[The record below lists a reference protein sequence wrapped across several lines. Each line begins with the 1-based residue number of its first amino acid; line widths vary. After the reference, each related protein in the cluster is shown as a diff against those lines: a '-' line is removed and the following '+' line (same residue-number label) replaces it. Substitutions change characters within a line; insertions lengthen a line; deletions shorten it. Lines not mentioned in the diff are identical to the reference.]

1 MGESGHD
8 RLCREIVDGIPDAV
22 VFADRDGII
31 RLWNAG
37 AERLFG
43 YAAGEAVGSSLD
55 LIIPEPMRK
64 RHWEGYFR
72 VIETGV
78 TRYGTELL
86 AVPGVRK
93 DGTRV
98 SLEFSVALVRD
109 GAAVAGVAT
118 VLRDVTARWRK
129 DKEMRER
136 LQALEAG
143 SKGGAG

>member
-1 MGESGHD
+1 MEESGRD

-22 VFADRDGII
+22 VFADREGII

-43 YAAGEAVGSSLD
+43 YSAGEVVGKSLD
-55 LIIPEPMRK
+55 IIIPEPIRK
-64 RHWEGYFR
+64 RHWDGYFR

-86 AVPGVRK
+86 AVPGIRK

-98 SLEFSVALVRD
+98 SLEFSVALLRD
-109 GAAVAGVAT
+109 GAAVAGVAA
-118 VLRDVTARWRK
+118 VLRDVTARWLK
-129 DKEMRER
+129 DKEARER
-136 LQALEAG
+136 LQALEARV
-143 SKGGAG
+143 KGAAG